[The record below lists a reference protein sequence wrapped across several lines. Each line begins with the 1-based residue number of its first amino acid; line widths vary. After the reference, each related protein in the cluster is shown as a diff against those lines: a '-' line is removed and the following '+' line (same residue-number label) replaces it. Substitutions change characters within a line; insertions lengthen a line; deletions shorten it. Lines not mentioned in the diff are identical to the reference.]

1 MPGMDWKQEMDKL
14 IAAIRYPKYLY
25 RYRAVNVN
33 NLEALRTNH
42 LYFSSADHYDDP
54 FDTFLNVDIEAIEK
68 EYLSAFKTPES
79 TKAVVCAVKDILN
92 DMLTEEQKEQLT
104 AESVIKMISDG
115 WIDNFLR
122 FTLSLRDVLQKNSW
136 SACFSENGSND
147 VLWMKYADQ
156 HRGFA
161 LMYDLEKSENF
172 RCGKQDKCKQ
182 CGVQQSGTPLYPV
195 YYSDTPYDAT
205 HFAKFVMMHKIR
217 ELTGKEIPQQIY
229 ENLGTSAW
237 EQERITLIK
246 KKCHEY
252 DQEWRMMTGQMK
264 PPVMIEWIPSG
275 VILGMKM
282 GIAEENLV
290 VSMARE
296 AGIKNIYRSY
306 IDAKNRLSVVLL
318 T

>member
-1 MPGMDWKQEMDKL
+1 MNTAFL
-14 IAAIRYPKYLY
+14 LF
-25 RYRAVNVN
+25 
-33 NLEALRTNH
+33 ALH
-42 LYFSSADHYDDP
+42 L
-54 FDTFLNVDIEAIEK
+54 
-68 EYLSAFKTPES
+68 PERRMF
-79 TKAVVCAVKDILN
+79 N

-115 WIDNFLR
+115 WVDNFLR
-122 FTLSLRDVLQKNSW
+122 FTLSLRDVLQKESW
-136 SACFSENGSND
+136 SACFSENGLND

-252 DQEWRMMTGQMK
+252 DQEWRMMTG
-264 PPVMIEWIPSG
+264 
-275 VILGMKM
+275 
-282 GIAEENLV
+282 
-290 VSMARE
+290 
-296 AGIKNIYRSY
+296 
-306 IDAKNRLSVVLL
+306 
-318 T
+318 